1 MSPLS
6 GIAVGALGALA
17 GGLAVALFGPQ
28 LVKTSRPA
36 AKSALKAALLTA
48 YAAQVR
54 GAEIAE
60 AVEDLYAEA
69 KSEVTAEIVEA
80 ALAAGQANAATAK
93 PDAVVRASAS
103 AARPA
108 RQRSAVKRSRVVRA
122 RHG

>member
-36 AKSALKAALLTA
+36 AKSALKAALLTM

-54 GAEIAE
+54 SA
-60 AVEDLYAEA
+60 EDLYAEA

-80 ALAAGQANAATAK
+80 ALAAAQANAATAK